1 MERHRWEKE
10 AVVIVVIYH
19 SVMERHRWEKEAV
32 VIVVIYHSVVE
43 RHRWE
48 KEAVACC
55 YCCYLPQCDGATQLG
70 EGSCRLL
77 LFTMV

>member
-19 SVMERHRWEKEAV
+19 SVMERHSWEKEAV
-32 VIVVIYHSVVE
+32 G
-43 RHRWE
+43 
-48 KEAVACC
+48 
-55 YCCYLPQCDGATQLG
+55 CCYLPWCGGATQMG

-77 LFTMV
+77 LLLLFTTV